1 MPKDAKSRSGNRL
14 VRWFHETFDNWFFRS
29 MIGPAQTRNAVH
41 GAEAYAREQWKLDLE
56 ARKRYTREQR
66 ERRRQAREAGRS
78 R

>member
-1 MPKDAKSRSGNRL
+1 MPKDANGRSGNRL

-66 ERRRQAREAGRS
+66 ERRRQARETGRS
-78 R
+78 D

>member
-1 MPKDAKSRSGNRL
+1 MPKDANDRSGNRL

-66 ERRRQAREAGRS
+66 ERRRQAREAERS

>member
-1 MPKDAKSRSGNRL
+1 MPKDANGRSGNGL

-78 R
+78 G

>member
-1 MPKDAKSRSGNRL
+1 MGSLK
-14 VRWFHETFDNWFFRS
+14 RWFHETFDNWFFRS

-56 ARKRYTREQR
+56 ARKRHTREMR
-66 ERRRQAREAGRS
+66 ERRRAQS

>member
-1 MPKDAKSRSGNRL
+1 MPKTPSSNRFL
-14 VRWFHETFDNWFFRS
+14 RWFHESFDNWFFRS

-56 ARKRYTREQR
+56 ARKRHTRAER
-66 ERRRQAREAGRS
+66 ERKRAARAAEHS